1 MTIARKDIEVSQG
14 ETTALFFKYV
24 DSYGNGIDLTGNKAI
39 LAIKRYPTSNKLM
52 LLVTDTSVVHGG
64 DSGEFINAGFAGT
77 GNSVVN
83 QDTDGNTVTGGM
95 SFFVDSDSMSFIPSG
110 RQFYQ
115 ISLVDENGGI
125 VVDRVFEG
133 RGRCSSTIH
142 RNFRRNWFDCIHWF
156 DWSSGISRTPRTN
169 RRRRIFG
176 GNWSTRISRIYRLS
190 G

>member
-115 ISLVDENGGI
+115 ISLVD
-125 VVDRVFEG
+125 
-133 RGRCSSTIH
+133 
-142 RNFRRNWFDCIHWF
+142 
-156 DWSSGISRTPRTN
+156 
-169 RRRRIFG
+169 
-176 GNWSTRISRIYRLS
+176 
-190 G
+190 